1 MSSASSAASDDE
13 YKGDTTRLSDSE
25 SRYPEGSTVGIKSP
39 RERNW
44 FVTPP
49 TTASATRD
57 SFAEMAHVGARY
69 AASGEAANGSS
80 SEAKSSDELHAR
92 DEEEEEEGGV
102 FPASE
107 GTPVMT
113 TTTHLDRYPSSSTR
127 AIKSPRPPTEEG
139 IDTPPTTGGSVA
151 TADTTAR
158 AESGLHVPFLP
169 RFLKLTSPRRSN
181 DTARVGAE
189 VEGQGGLRSVDEG
202 GVSDVEEGEE
212 EEGEVRNASR
222 ASLVKPTV
230 VQTGSARKVGLK
242 EMLLSEAPASQPGPS
257 SSSRSKIAKFLG
269 EGIDLGAKKREG
281 IVGMSRGNEDAAV
294 APDEE
299 GQDAKDL
306 GIGDGARSAGLNG
319 ADGLRSNPVKRAKTV
334 PGLGKRRVTF
344 PTMAPV
350 EVGPEQRGV
359 RQSIVST
366 PYPLGYKGAKEG
378 KEAEKKTEK
387 ENKTGEKREGGP
399 RDMLMLVVYSPN
411 SRIPRVKE
419 VVVPVPNETVFVD
432 DSDEK
437 KPVAMATMR
446 KDFDDEKLFKLI
458 RAEYGKMRGFAGSIA
473 SARSVK
479 NVGVLHYSNIAE
491 LGHRGEQGFQGMM
504 FGAENEDLVGD
515 GMLALLQ
522 DPKVGRKGHTWI
534 EWVKRLPGNSKSDN
548 DTREKIAIEFIQG
561 WSLTGIVLAV
571 TTILMLSMAA
581 MLLWIFLGV
590 GNVSSIVPETG
601 DGGGALRERTRGGFR
616 GAGDRLESGV
626 ALGVLV
632 LLFGWTG
639 VGAWILVSW
648 LGY

>member
-1 MSSASSAASDDE
+1 M
-13 YKGDTTRLSDSE
+13 
-25 SRYPEGSTVGIKSP
+25 GIKSP
-39 RERNW
+39 RERSW

-49 TTASATRD
+49 TTASATRN
-57 SFAEMAHVGARY
+57 SFAEIAHVGARY
-69 AASGEAANGSS
+69 ATS
-80 SEAKSSDELHAR
+80 SETTQEARSWDGTHAR
-92 DEEEEEEGGV
+92 EEEEEEEEGI

-113 TTTHLDRYPSSSTR
+113 TTHLDRYPSGSTR
-127 AIKSPRPPTEEG
+127 AIKSPRPTEEG

-151 TADTTAR
+151 TADTSAR

-181 DTARVGAE
+181 DTARPGGE
-189 VEGQGGLRSVDEG
+189 VEGKGADEG

-212 EEGEVRNASR
+212 DEGEVRNASR
-222 ASLVKPTV
+222 VSLVKPMV
-230 VQTGSARKVGLK
+230 VQTGSPRKVGLK
-242 EMLLSEAPASQPGPS
+242 EMLLSEAPAVASASQPGPL

-269 EGIDLGAKKREG
+269 ENIEFGTKKREG
-281 IVGMSRGNEDAAV
+281 IVGMTRGGDDDAAV
-294 APDEE
+294 APEEE
-299 GQDAKDL
+299 GQDEKAL
-306 GIGDGARSAGLNG
+306 GMGDGARSAGLSG
-319 ADGLRSNPVKRAKTV
+319 ADGLRSNPVRRAKTV

-350 EVGPEQRGV
+350 EVSPEHRQV

-378 KEAEKKTEK
+378 EEAEKKTEK
-387 ENKTGEKREGGP
+387 ENKAGGKREEGT
-399 RDMLMLVVYSPN
+399 RDVLMLVVYSPN

-419 VVVPVPNETVFVD
+419 VVIPVPKETVLID
-432 DSDEK
+432 DSDVK

-446 KDFDDEKLFKLI
+446 KNFDDEKLFKLI
-458 RAEYGKMRGFAGSIA
+458 RAEYGKLRGFAGSIA

-479 NVGVLHYSNIAE
+479 NVRVLHYNNIAE
-491 LGHRGEQGFQGMM
+491 LSHRGEQRFQGMM
-504 FGAENEDLVGD
+504 FGADNEDLIGD
-515 GMLALLQ
+515 ELLALLQ
-522 DPKVGRKGHTWI
+522 DPKVGRKCHTRT
-534 EWVKRLPGNSKSDN
+534 EWVKRLPGNSKSEN

-571 TTILMLSMAA
+571 TTILVLSMAA

-590 GNVSSIVPETG
+590 GSVSTIVPETG
-601 DGGGALRERTRGGFR
+601 GAGGGLKERMRGGFR
-616 GAGDRLESGV
+616 GAGDRVESGV

-639 VGAWILVSW
+639 VGAWILVSS

>member
-1 MSSASSAASDDE
+1 
-13 YKGDTTRLSDSE
+13 
-25 SRYPEGSTVGIKSP
+25 VGIKSP

-49 TTASATRD
+49 TTASATRN
-57 SFAEMAHVGARY
+57 SFAEMADVGAWY
-69 AASGEAANGSS
+69 AAGSS
-80 SEAKSSDELHAR
+80 STANTQEAKSWDENHAR
-92 DEEEEEEGGV
+92 DEEEEEGEEEEGV

-107 GTPVMT
+107 GTPVT
-113 TTTHLDRYPSSSTR
+113 TTITHLDRYPSSSTR
-127 AIKSPRPPTEEG
+127 AIKSPRPSAEEG
-139 IDTPPTTGGSVA
+139 LDTPPTTGGSVA
-151 TADTTAR
+151 TADTSAR

-181 DTARVGAE
+181 DTARLGGE
-189 VEGQGGLRSVDEG
+189 MEGQGVLRSVDEG

-212 EEGEVRNASR
+212 EGEVRNASR
-222 ASLVKPTV
+222 VSLVRPMV
-230 VQTGSARKVGLK
+230 VQTGSSRKVGLK

-257 SSSRSKIAKFLG
+257 SRSKIAKFLG
-269 EGIDLGAKKREG
+269 EGIEFGTKKREG
-281 IVGMSRGNEDAAV
+281 IVGMTRGDDDAAR
-294 APDEE
+294 APEE
-299 GQDAKDL
+299 GVQEEKGL
-306 GIGDGARSAGLNG
+306 GTGDGARSAGLSG
-319 ADGLRSNPVKRAKTV
+319 ADGLRSNPVRRAKTV

-378 KEAEKKTEK
+378 KEAEKKTGK
-387 ENKTGEKREGGP
+387 ENKAGEKREERP
-399 RDMLMLVVYSPN
+399 KDVLMLVVYSPN

-419 VVVPVPNETVFVD
+419 VIIPGPKETVLVD

-479 NVGVLHYSNIAE
+479 NIGVLHYSNIAE
-491 LGHRGEQGFQGMM
+491 LSHRGEQRFPGMM

-522 DPKVGRKGHTWI
+522 DPKVGRKSHIWT
-534 EWVKRLPGNSKSDN
+534 EWVKRLPGNSKSEN
-548 DTREKIAIEFIQG
+548 DAREKIAIEFIQG
-561 WSLTGIVLAV
+561 WSPTGIVLAV

-601 DGGGALRERTRGGFR
+601 DAGGGLKGRTRGGFR
-616 GAGDRLESGV
+616 GAGDRVESGV

>member
-1 MSSASSAASDDE
+1 
-13 YKGDTTRLSDSE
+13 
-25 SRYPEGSTVGIKSP
+25 VGIKSP
-39 RERNW
+39 RETNW

-49 TTASATRD
+49 TTASATRN

-69 AASGEAANGSS
+69 AAGSS
-80 SEAKSSDELHAR
+80 STANTQEAKSWDENHAR
-92 DEEEEEEGGV
+92 DEEEEEEEEDGGV

-107 GTPVMT
+107 GTPVT
-113 TTTHLDRYPSSSTR
+113 TTITHLDRYPSSSTR
-127 AIKSPRPPTEEG
+127 AIKSPRPPAEEG
-139 IDTPPTTGGSVA
+139 LDTPPTTGGSVA
-151 TADTTAR
+151 TADTSAR

-181 DTARVGAE
+181 DTARPGGE
-189 VEGQGGLRSVDEG
+189 VEGQGALKSVDEG
-202 GVSDVEEGEE
+202 GVSDVDEGE

-222 ASLVKPTV
+222 VSLVRPMV

-242 EMLLSEAPASQPGPS
+242 EMLLSEAPANASASQPGPA

-269 EGIDLGAKKREG
+269 ENIEFGTKKRAG
-281 IVGMSRGNEDAAV
+281 IVGIARGDDGADG

-299 GQDAKDL
+299 GQDEKGL
-306 GIGDGARSAGLNG
+306 GSGDGARSAGLSG
-319 ADGLRSNPVKRAKTV
+319 ADGLRSNPVRRAKTV

-350 EVGPEQRGV
+350 EVGPEQRGM

-378 KEAEKKTEK
+378 KEAEKKTGKEK
-387 ENKTGEKREGGP
+387 KAGEKKGERP
-399 RDMLMLVVYSPN
+399 RDVLMLVVYSPN

-419 VVVPVPNETVFVD
+419 VVIPEPKETVLVD

-479 NVGVLHYSNIAE
+479 NVGVLHYGNIAE
-491 LGHRGEQGFQGMM
+491 LSHRGEQRFPGMM

-522 DPKVGRKGHTWI
+522 DPKVGRKSHTWT
-534 EWVKRLPGNSKSDN
+534 EWVKRLPGNSKSEN
-548 DTREKIAIEFIQG
+548 DAREKIAIEFIQG

-601 DGGGALRERTRGGFR
+601 DGGGGLRERTRGGFR
-616 GAGDRLESGV
+616 GAGDRVESGV

>member
-1 MSSASSAASDDE
+1 MGAPYAGSAAGGE
-13 YKGDTTRLSDSE
+13 
-25 SRYPEGSTVGIKSP
+25 
-39 RERNW
+39 
-44 FVTPP
+44 
-49 TTASATRD
+49 TAT
-57 SFAEMAHVGARY
+57 GQ
-69 AASGEAANGSS
+69 
-80 SEAKSSDELHAR
+80 EAKSWDENHTRNAEEE
-92 DEEEEEEGGV
+92 DEEAGV

-107 GTPVMT
+107 GTPVM

-127 AIKSPRPPTEEG
+127 AIKSPRPTFAGEG

-151 TADTTAR
+151 TADTSAR

-181 DTARVGAE
+181 DTARVGGE
-189 VEGQGGLRSVDEG
+189 MVGKGVDEGKGVYEREGEG
-202 GVSDVEEGEE
+202 GVSDVEEE

-222 ASLVKPTV
+222 ASLVRPV
-230 VQTGSARKVGLK
+230 VVRTGSPRKVGLM
-242 EMLLSEAPASQPGPS
+242 EMLQSEAPVEGG
-257 SSSRSKIAKFLG
+257 SSRSKIAEYLG
-269 EGIDLGAKKREG
+269 EGV
-281 IVGMSRGNEDAAV
+281 VGVARGSEDAAV
-294 APDEE
+294 APVEE
-299 GQDAKDL
+299 GRDEKNV
-306 GIGDGARSAGLNG
+306 GVGDRDGTQSAGLSD
-319 ADGLRSNPVKRAKTV
+319 AVGLRSNPMKRAKTV

-350 EVGPEQRGV
+350 EVGLEQRGA

-378 KEAEKKTEK
+378 EGAEKTEK
-387 ENKTGEKREGGP
+387 EDKAEEKR
-399 RDMLMLVVYSPN
+399 DVLMLVVYSPN

-419 VVVPVPNETVFVD
+419 VLIPVPKETVLVD

-437 KPVAMATMR
+437 KPIAMATMK

-458 RAEYGKMRGFAGSIA
+458 RAEYRRMRGFAGSLA

-479 NVGVLHYSNIAE
+479 NVGVLHYNNIAE
-491 LGHRGEQGFQGMM
+491 LSHRGEQRFPGMM
-504 FGAENEDLVGD
+504 FGADNEDLIGD
-515 GMLALLQ
+515 GLLALLQ
-522 DPKVGRKGHTWI
+522 DPKVGRRSHKWT
-534 EWVKRLPGNSKSDN
+534 EWVKRLPGNSKSEN
-548 DTREKIAIEFIQG
+548 DAREKIAIEFIQG

-571 TTILMLSMAA
+571 STILMLSMAA

-590 GNVSSIVPETG
+590 ESVSGIVPGTG
-601 DGGGALRERTRGGFR
+601 DAGGGFR
-616 GAGDRLESGV
+616 GAGDRVESGV